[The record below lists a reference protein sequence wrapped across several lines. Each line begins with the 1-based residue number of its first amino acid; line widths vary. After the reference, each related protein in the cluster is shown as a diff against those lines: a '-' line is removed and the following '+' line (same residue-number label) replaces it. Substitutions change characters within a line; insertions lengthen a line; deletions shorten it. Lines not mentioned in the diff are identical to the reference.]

1 MNENEN
7 ENENDNEIEK
17 NNLEYKIIT
26 LGDSS
31 VGKTSIINRFIND
44 TFDEELTPTLGIK
57 HTFKTLEINNTKVK
71 LSVIDTN
78 GQEKY
83 RSLSVSYFRHADVVL
98 FIFNLNEPLSFNNIQ
113 EWINVFNDNNNKKK
127 VILKYLI
134 GSKSDLEQRVEQNL
148 IDEFANNNNMLYMAT
163 SAKTNNQIKELFQ
176 KIGEDILKEEEKKT
190 NNMIRTKN
198 SSRILLKT
206 KEKNRK
212 KCC

>member
-1 MNENEN
+1 MN

-176 KIGEDILKEEEKKT
+176 KVGEDILKEEEKKT
-190 NNMIRTKN
+190 NDMIRTKN

>member
-1 MNENEN
+1 MN

-83 RSLSVSYFRHADVVL
+83 RSLSVSYFRHADVAL

-163 SAKTNNQIKELFQ
+163 SAKTNNQINELFQ
-176 KIGEDILKEEEKKT
+176 KIGEDILEEEEKKT
-190 NNMIRTKN
+190 NNMIRTKS

>member
-1 MNENEN
+1 MN

-163 SAKTNNQIKELFQ
+163 SAKMNNQINELFQ

-190 NNMIRTKN
+190 NDMIRTKN

-206 KEKNRK
+206 KKKNRK

>member
-1 MNENEN
+1 MN

-44 TFDEELTPTLGIK
+44 TFDEELTPTIGIK

-163 SAKTNNQIKELFQ
+163 SAKTNNQINELFQ
-176 KIGEDILKEEEKKT
+176 KIGEDILEEEEKKT

>member
-1 MNENEN
+1 MN

-26 LGDSS
+26 LGDNKER
-31 VGKTSIINRFIND
+31 KTSIINRFIND

-163 SAKTNNQIKELFQ
+163 SAKTNNQINELFQ
-176 KIGEDILKEEEKKT
+176 KIGEDILEEEEKKT

>member
-1 MNENEN
+1 MN

-163 SAKTNNQIKELFQ
+163 SAKTNNQINELFQ
-176 KIGEDILKEEEKKT
+176 KIGEDILEEEEKKT
-190 NNMIRTKN
+190 NDMIRTKS

>member
-1 MNENEN
+1 MN

-113 EWINVFNDNNNKKK
+113 EWINAFNDNNNKKK
-127 VILKYLI
+127 IILKYLI

-163 SAKTNNQIKELFQ
+163 SAKTNNQINELFQ
-176 KIGEDILKEEEKKT
+176 KIGEDILEEEEKK
-190 NNMIRTKN
+190 NK
-198 SSRILLKT
+198 
-206 KEKNRK
+206 
-212 KCC
+212 

>member
-163 SAKTNNQIKELFQ
+163 SAKTNNQINELFQ

-190 NNMIRTKN
+190 NDMIRTKN

>member
-1 MNENEN
+1 MN

-148 IDEFANNNNMLYMAT
+148 IDEFANNTNMLYMAT
-163 SAKTNNQIKELFQ
+163 SAKTNNQINELFQ

-190 NNMIRTKN
+190 NDMIRTKN

-206 KEKNRK
+206 KKLIKHRNH
-212 KCC
+212 

>member
-1 MNENEN
+1 MN

-163 SAKTNNQIKELFQ
+163 SAKMNNQINELFQ
-176 KIGEDILKEEEKKT
+176 KIGEDILEEEEKKT

>member
-1 MNENEN
+1 MN

-163 SAKTNNQIKELFQ
+163 SAKMNNQINELFQ
-176 KIGEDILKEEEKKT
+176 KIGEDILEEEEKKT
-190 NNMIRTKN
+190 NNMIRTKS

>member
-1 MNENEN
+1 M
-7 ENENDNEIEK
+7 
-17 NNLEYKIIT
+17 
-26 LGDSS
+26 
-31 VGKTSIINRFIND
+31 
-44 TFDEELTPTLGIK
+44 
-57 HTFKTLEINNTKVK
+57 
-71 LSVIDTN
+71 
-78 GQEKY
+78 
-83 RSLSVSYFRHADVVL
+83 SYFRHADVVL

-163 SAKTNNQIKELFQ
+163 SAKTNNQINELFQ
-176 KIGEDILKEEEKKT
+176 KIGEDILEEEEKKT

>member
-1 MNENEN
+1 MN
-7 ENENDNEIEK
+7 ENENDNQIEK

-134 GSKSDLEQRVEQNL
+134 GSKSVLEQRVEQNL

-190 NNMIRTKN
+190 NDMIRTKN

>member
-1 MNENEN
+1 MN

-163 SAKTNNQIKELFQ
+163 SAKTNNQINELFQ
-176 KIGEDILKEEEKKT
+176 KIGEDILEEEEKKT
-190 NNMIRTKN
+190 NDMIRTKN

>member
-113 EWINVFNDNNNKKK
+113 EWINLFNDNNNKKK

-163 SAKTNNQIKELFQ
+163 SAKTNNQINELFQ
-176 KIGEDILKEEEKKT
+176 KIGEDIIEEEEKKT

>member
-1 MNENEN
+1 MN

-163 SAKTNNQIKELFQ
+163 SAKTNNQINELFQ
-176 KIGEDILKEEEKKT
+176 KIGEDIIEEEEKKT
-190 NNMIRTKN
+190 NDMIRTKN

>member
-1 MNENEN
+1 MN

-163 SAKTNNQIKELFQ
+163 SAKTNNQINELFQ
-176 KIGEDILKEEEKKT
+176 KIGEDILEEEEKKT
-190 NNMIRTKN
+190 NNMIRTKS

>member
-1 MNENEN
+1 MN

-113 EWINVFNDNNNKKK
+113 EWINAFNDNNNKKK

-148 IDEFANNNNMLYMAT
+148 IGEFANNNNMLYMAT
-163 SAKTNNQIKELFQ
+163 SAKTNNQINELFQ
-176 KIGEDILKEEEKKT
+176 KIGEDILEEEEKKT

-198 SSRILLKT
+198 SSQILLKT
-206 KEKNRK
+206 KEKNTK

>member
-1 MNENEN
+1 MNSLFYN
-7 ENENDNEIEK
+7 NDIEK

-31 VGKTSIINRFIND
+31 AGKTSIINRFIND

-113 EWINVFNDNNNKKK
+113 ELINIFNDNNNKK

-163 SAKTNNQIKELFQ
+163 SAKTNNQINELFQ
-176 KIGEDILKEEEKKT
+176 KIGEDILEEEEKKT

>member
-1 MNENEN
+1 MNEN

-190 NNMIRTKN
+190 NDMIRTKN

>member
-1 MNENEN
+1 M
-7 ENENDNEIEK
+7 
-17 NNLEYKIIT
+17 II
-26 LGDSS
+26 
-31 VGKTSIINRFIND
+31 II
-44 TFDEELTPTLGIK
+44 
-57 HTFKTLEINNTKVK
+57 
-71 LSVIDTN
+71 
-78 GQEKY
+78 
-83 RSLSVSYFRHADVVL
+83 
-98 FIFNLNEPLSFNNIQ
+98 
-113 EWINVFNDNNNKKK
+113 KKK

-176 KIGEDILKEEEKKT
+176 KIGEDILEEEEKKT
-190 NNMIRTKN
+190 NNMIRTKS

>member
-1 MNENEN
+1 MN

-113 EWINVFNDNNNKKK
+113 EWINLFNDNNNKKK

-163 SAKTNNQIKELFQ
+163 SAKTNNQINELFQ
-176 KIGEDILKEEEKKT
+176 KIGEDILEEEEKKT
-190 NNMIRTKN
+190 NNMIRTKS

>member
-1 MNENEN
+1 MN

-134 GSKSDLEQRVEQNL
+134 GSKSDLEQRVDQNL

-163 SAKTNNQIKELFQ
+163 SAKTNNQINELFQ
-176 KIGEDILKEEEKKT
+176 KIGEDILEEEEKKT
-190 NNMIRTKN
+190 NNMIRTKS